1 MEVDLRV
8 EIPPQ
13 IPLQPLSC
21 SRLWLSWTG
30 RVPGCSQSEP
40 SQQRLD
46 RHHLALS
53 VVRFS
58 SFSTAE
64 KPLGRDLVLWSR
76 SCQRVFIV
84 IGEAFQRKRLRYA
97 DLAAVCI
104 GVASGDGLQKLRSQF
119 FHKAPKGGRQ
129 ASEDRPNVRQLK
141 NFPLQ
146 SVPMAETQRC
156 NISQW
161 WANLGRGVF

>member
-40 SQQRLD
+40 SQQRLG

-53 VVRFS
+53 VVWFS

-84 IGEAFQRKRLRYA
+84 ELTVPWEDVIGEAFQRKRLRCA

-104 GVASGDGLQKLRSQF
+104 GVASGGGLQRLRSQF
-119 FHKAPKGGRQ
+119 HRKAPKGGRQ
-129 ASEDRPNVRQLK
+129 ASEDRPKGRQLK
-141 NFPLQ
+141 NLPLQ
-146 SVPMAETQRC
+146 LNGTVSAY
-156 NISQW
+156 
-161 WANLGRGVF
+161 G